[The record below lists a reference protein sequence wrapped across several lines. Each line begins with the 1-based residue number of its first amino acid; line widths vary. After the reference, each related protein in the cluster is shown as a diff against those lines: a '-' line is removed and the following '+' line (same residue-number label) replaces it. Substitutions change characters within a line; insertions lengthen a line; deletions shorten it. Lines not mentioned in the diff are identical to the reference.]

1 MGNWVFDLPI
11 LLGVICSLA
20 ALCRWLSA
28 RWPPR
33 SEPAAVPAAWLPEA
47 VEINFGSDL
56 TAAVQRD
63 LSLLTDCLARLRGHS
78 EIDQPVVRIRHDAL
92 LADRAYA
99 VSVHGHRIAGRV
111 VEEGADVIEELIST
125 LGAAWQ
131 QYGEIIRAAAHTRH
145 PGPLAGEGG
154 RAAAG

>member
-11 LLGVICSLA
+11 VLGVICSLA
-20 ALCRWLSA
+20 ALCRWVSA

-33 SEPAAVPAAWLPEA
+33 SQQAAVPAAWLPEV

-56 TAAVQRD
+56 AAAVQRD
-63 LSLLTDCLARLRGHS
+63 LGLLTDWLAQLRGYS
-78 EIDQPVVRIRHDAL
+78 KIDQPVVRIRHDAL

-111 VEEGADVIEELIST
+111 VEEGANVIEELISAV
-125 LGAAWQ
+125 GAAWQ
-131 QYGEIIRAAAHTRH
+131 EYGEIICAAAHTRH
-145 PGPLAGEGG
+145 PSPMAGEGG
-154 RAAAG
+154 RAPAG